1 MRKCCIQTRS
11 QEMTIEWTASAQLAD
26 HGNQLDDLMVAGSR
40 DFLRPGCKY
49 VTNHHNGLP
58 QAEARDLMVL
68 IRGLDKSELKVYVLC
83 QLACIMLVC
92 QREEHL
98 QVQHTWRSFLSG
110 CFPKYPLRH
119 TSFIYQTSEVSCKR
133 YCPVA

>member
-1 MRKCCIQTRS
+1 
-11 QEMTIEWTASAQLAD
+11 MTIEWTASDQLAD
-26 HGNQLDDLMVAGSR
+26 YGDQLDGLMAVGSG
-40 DFLRPGCKY
+40 DFSQPGCKY
-49 VTNHHNGLP
+49 VANHHNGLP
-58 QAEARDLMVL
+58 QARGRDLMVL

-83 QLACIMLVC
+83 QLARVVLVC

-119 TSFIYQTSEVSCKR
+119 TSFFYQTSEVS
-133 YCPVA
+133 